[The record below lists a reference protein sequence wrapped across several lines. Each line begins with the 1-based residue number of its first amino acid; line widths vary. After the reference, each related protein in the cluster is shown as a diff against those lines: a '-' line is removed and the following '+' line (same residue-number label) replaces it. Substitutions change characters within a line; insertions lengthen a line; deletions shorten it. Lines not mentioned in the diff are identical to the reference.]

1 VTLRF
6 DVATS
11 SHASAP
17 LDMTKAH
24 ELPKKDQEVRKT
36 LVGGGC
42 PFSSSHRGQG
52 RGVGRGRGGVG
63 GEAREVEVGSG
74 SSVIGARVN
83 VGWGRGRGGGKAR
96 EVGGQQPMGQWKLTN
111 RGKWRL
117 AGGDESRR
125 VTACGMRAAARARLP
140 AG

>member
-52 RGVGRGRGGVG
+52 RGVGWGRGGVG
-63 GEAREVEVGSG
+63 SEAREVEVGSG
-74 SSVIGARVN
+74 SSVIGARVKTS
-83 VGWGRGRGGGKAR
+83 GGGEAEVEAR
-96 EVGGQQPMGQWKLTN
+96 HVRLEDSSRWGSGSLPTKGNGGS
-111 RGKWRL
+111 L
-117 AGGDESRR
+117 A
-125 VTACGMRAAARARLP
+125 GMRAAARLS

>member
-17 LDMTKAH
+17 LDMTKAD

-36 LVGGGC
+36 LVSGRC

-74 SSVIGARVN
+74 SSVIGARVETS
-83 VGWGRGRGGGKAR
+83 GGGEAKAR
-96 EVGGQQPMGQWKLTN
+96 RVRLEDSDDSGVIEARVEASGGG
-111 RGKWRL
+111 
-117 AGGDESRR
+117 ERR
-125 VTACGMRAAARARLP
+125 
-140 AG
+140 

>member
-1 VTLRF
+1 MGEETRFVTLRF

-36 LVGGGC
+36 LVGGDC
-42 PFSSSHRGQG
+42 PFSSMHRGQG

-63 GEAREVEVGSG
+63 GEAREVEVDSG
-74 SSVIGARVN
+74 SSVIGARVKTS
-83 VGWGRGRGGGKAR
+83 GGGEA
-96 EVGGQQPMGQWKLTN
+96 EVE
-111 RGKWRL
+111 
-117 AGGDESRR
+117 ARR
-125 VTACGMRAAARARLP
+125 VRLEDSSRWGSGSLPTEGNGGLPAGMRAAVRLP
-140 AG
+140 PG